1 MIALLCG
8 DKGSGKTKRLIE
20 MANNDTKSC
29 KGDIVFIDADNSQVL
44 NLKHKVRL
52 VNAMEFNINNI
63 EKFHG
68 FLCGIIG
75 NNYDV
80 EKIYVD
86 GLYKIIKPI
95 EMAEEGFV
103 KLIESLSNKYNT
115 SFVISVSCN
124 DDNVPEHLQKYVIK

>member
-20 MANNDTKSC
+20 MANDDIKSC
-29 KGDIVFIDADNSQVL
+29 KGDIVFVDADNSQIL

-52 VNAMEFNINNI
+52 VNAMEFNIDNI
-63 EKFHG
+63 DKFHG

-80 EKIYVD
+80 EKIYID
-86 GLYKIIKPI
+86 GLYKIIKPT
-95 EMAEEGFV
+95 EMAVGRFV
-103 KLIESLSNKYNT
+103 NLIEALSNKYNT
-115 SFVISVSCN
+115 RFVISASCN
-124 DDNVPEHLQKYVIK
+124 EADVPEYLQKYVIK